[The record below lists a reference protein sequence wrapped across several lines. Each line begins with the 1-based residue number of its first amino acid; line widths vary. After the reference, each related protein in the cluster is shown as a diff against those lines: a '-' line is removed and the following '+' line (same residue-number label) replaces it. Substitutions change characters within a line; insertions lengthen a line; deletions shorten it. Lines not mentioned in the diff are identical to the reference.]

1 MKCHCLASYDISSPR
16 WEKNTMSVRCGD
28 TISLHP
34 ASRVTDVL
42 FFYIF
47 LFFIFYYSFH
57 TCTHTS
63 LEFLLHRLFTHYLCI
78 YLFLGFAI
86 LI

>member
-28 TISLHP
+28 TLHP

-42 FFYIF
+42 FFIYFYF
-47 LFFIFYYSFH
+47 LFFII
-57 TCTHTS
+57 
-63 LEFLLHRLFTHYLCI
+63 RFTHALTHPWNFSCTGFSHII
-78 YLFLGFAI
+78 YVSIYSWASPS
-86 LI
+86 